1 MPVLDN
7 IKIELSHEEVGRAL
21 RVRPGNED
29 LVAALLAE
37 AGPLL
42 RPRAFFRDAFIG
54 RREKEALEI
63 GGFRFQSRVLVHNLA
78 GAEFVF
84 PFVLTVGAELE
95 TAASAQND
103 LLRQYYL
110 ESIAD
115 MALGAAAEALKE
127 HLRKVFGVS
136 ALGLMDPGSLE
147 EWPISEQVPLFGLL
161 GDTES
166 RVGVRLTDSLLMVP
180 RKSISGI
187 LFPSD
192 DSFTSCRL
200 CPRNSCHGRRVA
212 YEPGLRRSFGL
223 EDDAL

>member
-7 IKIELSHEEVGRAL
+7 IKIELSLEEVGRAL
-21 RVRPGNED
+21 HVRPGNED

-54 RREKEALEI
+54 RREEDALEI
-63 GGFRFQSRVLVHNLA
+63 GGVRFRSRVLVHNLA
-78 GAEFVF
+78 GAEMVF

-95 TAASAQND
+95 MAATAQDD

-115 MALGAAAEALKE
+115 LALSAAAEGLKE

-147 EWPISEQVPLFGLL
+147 EWPISEQIPLFRLL

-166 RVGVRLTDSLLMVP
+166 RVGVRLTDSLLMIP

-187 LFPSD
+187 LFPSE
-192 DSFTSCRL
+192 DSFMSCRL
-200 CPRNSCHGRRVA
+200 CSRKPCHGRRAA
-212 YEPGLRRSFGL
+212 YEPELRRSYGL
-223 EDDAL
+223 EDEAL